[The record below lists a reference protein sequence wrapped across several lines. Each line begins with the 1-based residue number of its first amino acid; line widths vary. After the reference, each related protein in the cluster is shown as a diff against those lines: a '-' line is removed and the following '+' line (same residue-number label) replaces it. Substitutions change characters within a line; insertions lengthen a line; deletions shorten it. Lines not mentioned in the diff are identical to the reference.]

1 MSAQFRGAFR
11 EFTADSIFSP
21 EVIAA
26 EPKMIWISRKLLP
39 DGTSDPQN
47 QEMIQ
52 ISSSGVNIVSSAD
65 ARKNARKSLGIAL
78 DLAAQGRRV
87 MYLNTFASLPILR
100 ENMKFELDRLEAE
113 IKNAING
120 KPTANPITVQS
131 MDEVKSLFHIM
142 DGKVGMWD
150 NFKYPL
156 EDLLFEE
163 RYAEEDQDEQDG
175 DDEEDQDEE
184 DGGDEEDQDEQ
195 DGGDEEDQDEQDGD
209 DDDEDDGK
217 VLTQKIDVLVVNS
230 FEFLAMTYRSR
241 LDAAGKILEWAA
253 KLDLTAIVF
262 TQETQGAMEA
272 GLPVRGPLG
281 LLTTG
286 AIMISTPDRMKR
298 RRPTRELLP
307 DTNVKFIYSDSGN
320 LVEIKYPMGYNRE
333 SKEANIDIHEMDPKD
348 VHLDPTSEPFQEA
361 LREAKLL

>member
-26 EPKMIWISRKLLP
+26 EPKMIWISRRLLP

-87 MYLNTFASLPILR
+87 MYLNTFASLAILR
-100 ENMKFELDRLEAE
+100 ENMKAELERLDAE

-131 MDEVKSLFHIM
+131 MEEVKALFHIM

-156 EDLLFEE
+156 EEMLFEE
-163 RYAEEDQDEQDG
+163 RYAEENEDEDEDEDDNDEEYEEVEENE
-175 DDEEDQDEE
+175 DDEDE
-184 DGGDEEDQDEQ
+184 
-195 DGGDEEDQDEQDGD
+195 
-209 DDDEDDGK
+209 EDDGK

-230 FEFLAMTYRSR
+230 FEFLAMTYRQR
-241 LDAAGKILEWAA
+241 LDAASKILEWVA

-286 AIMISTPDRMKR
+286 AIMVSTPDRLNKR
-298 RRPTRELLP
+298 RKTRELLP
-307 DTNVKFIYSDSGN
+307 DTNAKYIYNDGGQ
-320 LVEIKYPMGYNRE
+320 LIEIKYPAGYDDDLNMG
-333 SKEANIDIHEMDPKD
+333 KEAIRPVEKYIDPD
-348 VHLDPTSEPFQEA
+348 SEPFQEA
-361 LREAKLL
+361 LREARLL

>member
-1 MSAQFRGAFR
+1 MSAQFRGAYR
-11 EFTADSIFSP
+11 EFSADSIFSP

-26 EPKMIWISRKLLP
+26 EPKLIWISRRLLP

-52 ISSSGVNIVSSAD
+52 VSSSGVNIVSSAD

-87 MYLNTFASLPILR
+87 LYLNTFASLPILR
-100 ENMKFELDRLEAE
+100 ENMKAELDRLDAE

-120 KPTANPITVQS
+120 KPSANPITVGS
-131 MDEVKSLFHIM
+131 LEEVKSRFHIM

-163 RYAEEDQDEQDG
+163 RYAEEENNDEDEDDNDEDEENDDDDQDA
-175 DDEEDQDEE
+175 
-184 DGGDEEDQDEQ
+184 
-195 DGGDEEDQDEQDGD
+195 
-209 DDDEDDGK
+209 DDEDDGK
-217 VLTQKIDVLVVNS
+217 VLTQKIDALVVNS

-241 LDAAGKILEWAA
+241 LDAAGKILEWVA

-286 AIMISTPDRMKR
+286 AIMVSTPDRLNR
-298 RRPTRELLP
+298 RRATHELLP
-307 DTNVKFIYSDSGN
+307 DTNVKYIYSDKGN
-320 LVEIKYPMGYNRE
+320 LVEIKYPEGCDPE
-333 SKEANIDIHEMDPKD
+333 SKDADIDIHHLDPKD
-348 VHLDPTSEPFQEA
+348 EHLDPQSEAFQEA

>member
-1 MSAQFRGAFR
+1 MSAQFRGAYRKFS
-11 EFTADSIFSP
+11 ADSIFSP

-26 EPKMIWISRKLLP
+26 EPKLIWISRRLLP

-100 ENMKFELDRLEAE
+100 ENMKAELERLDAE

-120 KPTANPITVQS
+120 QPTANPITVS
-131 MDEVKSLFHIM
+131 SLEEAKSLFHIM

-156 EDLLFEE
+156 EDMLFEE
-163 RYAEEDQDEQDG
+163 RKPEEGEDE
-175 DDEEDQDEE
+175 DD
-184 DGGDEEDQDEQ
+184 
-195 DGGDEEDQDEQDGD
+195 D
-209 DDDEDDGK
+209 DDDEEYDEEEENEDDDDDENEDDGK
-217 VLTQKIDVLVVNS
+217 ILTQKIDALVVNS
-230 FEFLAMTYRSR
+230 FEFLAMTYRQR
-241 LDAAGKILEWAA
+241 LDAAGKILEWVA

-286 AIMISTPDRMKR
+286 AILVSTPDRPNKR
-298 RRPTRELLP
+298 HRTRELLP
-307 DTNVKFIYSDSGN
+307 DTNAKFIYSDSGN
-320 LVEIKYPMGYNRE
+320 LVEIKYPKGFDPE
-333 SKEANIDIHEMDPKD
+333 SKYADID
-348 VHLDPTSEPFQEA
+348 VGHLDPALAYIDSTSEPFQEA

>member
-26 EPKMIWISRKLLP
+26 EPKMIWISRRLLP

-52 ISSSGVNIVSSAD
+52 ISSSGVNVVSSAD

-100 ENMKFELDRLEAE
+100 ENMKAELERLEAE
-113 IKNAING
+113 IKNAKNG
-120 KPTANPITVQS
+120 QPTANPITVQS
-131 MDEVKSLFHIM
+131 MEEVKALFHIM

-156 EDLLFEE
+156 EDMLFEE
-163 RYAEEDQDEQDG
+163 RYAEENEDEDE
-175 DDEEDQDEE
+175 DEDDNDEEYEE
-184 DGGDEEDQDEQ
+184 VEEN
-195 DGGDEEDQDEQDGD
+195 D
-209 DDDEDDGK
+209 DDDQDDDENEDDGK
-217 VLTQKIDVLVVNS
+217 VLTQKIDALVVNS

-241 LDAAGKILEWAA
+241 LDAASKILEWVA

-286 AIMISTPDRMKR
+286 AIMISTPDRLKR

-307 DTNVKFIYSDSGN
+307 DTNVKFIYSDKGN
-320 LVEIKYPMGYNRE
+320 LVQITYPPGFDR
-333 SKEANIDIHEMDPKD
+333 AVRDGNISMHEMDRAD
-348 VHLDPTSEPFQEA
+348 ECVDPNSEPFQDA
-361 LREAKLL
+361 LRRAKLE